1 MKITNILSKIITDSL
16 VQARKYHHEFIT
28 PEHLLASAIETEFVK
43 EILVECGA
51 NPYEISQNVN
61 NYLATKVP
69 VKTVADEDKKSS
81 EPVETVGFQS
91 VMNRAVFHCVASD
104 RTILDVTDVLVS
116 MLEEQKNYCCYF
128 MKKGGVEKLHLLEV
142 ISKKREKDE
151 KIKTEKNNPEFASED
166 KNSKKSMLER
176 FAVDMTKLAKEGAYD
191 TLIGREEEIERT
203 IQVLCRRVKN
213 NPLHVGDAGVGKT
226 AITQGLAQRIV
237 NGQVPLGLKDFSVYS
252 LDIGLLLAGAKFRGD
267 FEERLHAVVEELAE
281 NKKAILFIDEIHMIM
296 GAGTNG
302 NTQVD
307 AANLLKPFLSSGK
320 IRCIGST
327 TYDEYA
333 KNFEKDKALA
343 RRFQKIDINEPTKD
357 STVKILKGLVTK
369 YQNYHNVKYASQ
381 SIVDAVDL
389 SVKYLPDRRLPD
401 KAIDIIDEA
410 GSFVKIKETGGF
422 FGSNKITNKVPI
434 VTPSTIKQ
442 IVSKMARIPVETVVG
457 NEKEKLKNIEK
468 NIFDTI
474 YGQNQA
480 VLSVC
485 KTVKQSRAGFKNPE
499 KPQAIF
505 LFVGPTG
512 VGKTELAKS
521 LAKSL
526 EIPLLRYDMSEYQ
539 ERHAV
544 SRLIGSPPGYVGYE
558 SGGLLTEEVRKN
570 PQAVILFDEIE
581 KAHEDIYNVFLQVM
595 DYGFLTD
602 NQGRKADFRNSI
614 IIMTSNAGA
623 RDMEHGF
630 IGFGSDDSSSH
641 NEIETLKEAVNK
653 EFSPEFRNRLDA
665 IVPFVPLSKEIAT
678 SIAQKE
684 IDNLNKRLEQKNIC
698 IELTKDCLE
707 LITKE
712 GYSKEFGARN
722 MSRTVDKLISAPLV
736 DEVLFGKL
744 EKGGKVVVDV
754 DVNAP
759 ILEEKIIFNFA

>member
-1 MKITNILSKIITDSL
+1 MKITNILSKIITDAL
-16 VQARKYHHEFIT
+16 VQARRYKHEFMT
-28 PEHLLASAIETEFVK
+28 PEHLLASAVETEFVK
-43 EILVECGA
+43 EILSECGA
-51 NPYEISQNVN
+51 NPVEISQNVN

-69 VKTVADEDKKSS
+69 IKERLEETEEKAND
-81 EPVETVGFQS
+81 PVETVGFQS

-104 RTILDVTDVLVS
+104 RTVLDVTDVLVS
-116 MLEEQKNYCCYF
+116 MLDEHKNYCSYF

-142 ISKKREKDE
+142 ISKKRNKEL
-151 KIKTEKNNPEFASED
+151 
-166 KNSKKSMLER
+166 KKSNSERDKSEADFATEEKSTKKSALER
-176 FAVDMTKLAKEGAYD
+176 FTVDMTKLAKEGAYD
-191 TLIGREEEIERT
+191 ALIGRNDEIERT
-203 IQVLCRRVKN
+203 IQILCRRVKN

-237 NGQVPLGLKDFSVYS
+237 NGQVPSELKDFSVYA
-252 LDIGLLLAGAKFRGD
+252 LDIGLLLAGSKFRGD
-267 FEERLHAVVEELAE
+267 FEDRLHTVVEELVE
-281 NKKAILFIDEIHMIM
+281 NKKSILFIDEIHMIM

-302 NTQVD
+302 NTQID

-343 RRFQKIDINEPTKD
+343 RRFQKIDINEPTKEE
-357 STVKILKGLVTK
+357 TVKILKGLITK
-369 YQNYHNVKYASQ
+369 YQKYHNVKYTNQA
-381 SIVDAVDL
+381 IEEAVNL

-401 KAIDIIDEA
+401 KAIDVIDEA
-410 GSFVKIKETGGF
+410 GSFVKISGTGGF
-422 FGSNKITNKVPI
+422 LGNQKVSNKVPM
-434 VTPSTIKQ
+434 VTPLVVKK
-442 IVSKMARIPVETVVG
+442 IVSSMAKVAIETVAG
-457 NEKEKLKNIEK
+457 NEKEKLKNIET
-468 NIFDTI
+468 NIFETI

-521 LAKSL
+521 LSKAL
-526 EIPLLRYDMSEYQ
+526 DIPLLRYDMSEYQ

-558 SGGLLTEEVRKN
+558 SGGLLTDDVRKN

-630 IGFGSDDSSSH
+630 IGFGNDEIGLQ

-665 IVPFVPLSKEIAT
+665 IVPFVPLTKQIAVSIAKKEI
-678 SIAQKE
+678 Q
-684 IDNLNKRLEQKNIC
+684 NLNQRLAPKNVC
-698 IELTKDCLE
+698 IEVTDKCLE
-707 LITKE
+707 FLVEE

-722 MSRTVDKLISAPLV
+722 MSRTVENLISSALV
-736 DEVLFGKL
+736 DEVLFGCL
-744 EKGGKVVVDV
+744 EKGGKAIVDV
-754 DVNAP
+754 DN
-759 ILEEKIIFNFA
+759 EEKIKFIFW